1 MREREAAWSSK
12 FMDIAAIG
20 AGLAVERR
28 TLSSY
33 VAALQAFHL
42 LEPVPAWHKT
52 DYDRVG
58 RQSKLFMADTGM
70 MTALLGWR
78 PESLGSDGEKIGKAF
93 ETLAWNELVA
103 QAEAASGSSRAGVD
117 PPMLISA

>member
-42 LEPVPAWHKT
+42 LEPVPTWHKT